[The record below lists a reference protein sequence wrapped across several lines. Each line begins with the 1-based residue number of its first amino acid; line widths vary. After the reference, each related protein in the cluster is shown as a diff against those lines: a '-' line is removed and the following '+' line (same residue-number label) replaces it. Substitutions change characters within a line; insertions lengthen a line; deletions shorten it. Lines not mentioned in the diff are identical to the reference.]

1 MAQTHV
7 TGIVISSEDNEPVI
21 GAFVKVLGTT
31 DGTQTDVDGKFEL
44 NVPAGAM
51 LEFSYV
57 GMTPKKVK
65 ATPEMRVVLESANK
79 TLQEVVVVGYG
90 SAKKIGSITGSI
102 TTVNA
107 DKFEEC
113 SFFFCIGRFARSGCR
128 FERAF
133 FIW

>member
-1 MAQTHV
+1 MKKRLTMFLACLFLSLGVAMAQTHV
-7 TGIVISSEDNEPVI
+7 TGVVISAEDNQPVI
-21 GAFVKVLGTT
+21 GAFVKVLGTS

-57 GMTPKKVK
+57 GMNPKKVK
-65 ATPEMRVVLESANK
+65 AAANMHVVLESDNK
-79 TLQEVVVVGYG
+79 TMQEVVVVGYG

-107 DKFEEC
+107 D
-113 SFFFCIGRFARSGCR
+113 FFCVP
-128 FERAF
+128 
-133 FIW
+133 